1 MIKNLFVLTFLLV
14 NLGFAQSPKILV
26 AYFSHTGKTEAL
38 AQQIQSRTGGDI
50 YQIIPTQPYP
60 ENYRQST
67 ELAKKEQKENAR
79 PKISG
84 TVANMASYDVIFL
97 GYPCWWGTMP
107 MAVFTFLESYNFSG
121 KTIIPF
127 TTHGGSGFAR
137 GPADIAK
144 LAPNAALKKGF
155 ALRSGSTAS
164 PQALQ
169 SWLDSALQ
177 STNK

>member
-1 MIKNLFVLTFLLV
+1 MIKKLLVLSFLLV
-14 NLGFAQSPKILV
+14 NLNFAQSPKILV
-26 AYFSHTGKTEAL
+26 AYFSHTGRTKAL

-50 YQIIPTQPYP
+50 HQIIPSKPYP

-67 ELAKKEQKENAR
+67 NLAKKEQIENAR
-79 PKISG
+79 PAISG
-84 TVANMASYDVIFL
+84 SVANMASYDVIFL

-107 MAVFTFLESYNFSG
+107 MALFTFLESYNFSG

-127 TTHGGSGFAR
+127 TTHGGSGWAR

-144 LAPNAALKKGF
+144 LAPNAILKEGF
-155 ALRSGSTAS
+155 ALHSGSTAS
-164 PQALQ
+164 PQTLQ
-169 SWLDSALQ
+169 SWLDTALK